1 MAYFHNSTIFVH
13 IIHIIHIL
21 VHNWTVDFPG
31 IYNFSNL
38 RYSQIKVTTTYPTGG
53 TLLPNAFVD
62 NYMIRANGEY
72 IKVYIY
78 LLRMVSDGANFSIPC
93 LADVL
98 ELTERD
104 VTRALKYWEKESL
117 LRMELK
123 DGEISFIELL
133 PVSGNPHSPE
143 QISNAQTA
151 QPDSQAQSITAS
163 STVSSQTEQFTA
175 KKQASIGAEA
185 IPAMKTLSPAEL
197 QRKSEDE
204 RFSYLLYVC
213 EMFLGKPLTCTD
225 MNTLLYMIEDLK
237 MSCELVEYLVEHCV
251 SNGKKSF
258 RYMQS
263 VAINWYEANI
273 QTPDEAKA
281 YSKNF
286 RKEYYS
292 IMRAFGLNQN
302 PAPVQEEYMK
312 RWLETDGFDLP
323 LIIEACNRTINAINK
338 PSFPYADTILKHWKD
353 NHIVTLEDAK
363 NFHVQQKVPKTF
375 ANNNNQNT
383 MHNFTQRDYDF
394 DALEQQLLQKQF
406 ANELMEN

>member
-1 MAYFHNSTIFVH
+1 MNY
-13 IIHIIHIL
+13 
-21 VHNWTVDFPG
+21 
-31 IYNFSNL
+31 
-38 RYSQIKVTTTYPTGG
+38 IKVTTTYPTGG

-117 LRMELK
+117 LRMELE
-123 DGEISFIELL
+123 DGELSFIELL
-133 PVSGNPHSPE
+133 PVSGNPQSPMK
-143 QISNAQTA
+143 TA
-151 QPDSQAQSITAS
+151 DTQASDTAS
-163 STVSSQTEQFTA
+163 SVAASTTVSQTAVSTEQTV
-175 KKQASIGAEA
+175 SGAQA

-237 MSCELVEYLVEHCV
+237 MSCELIEYLVEHCV

-273 QTPDEAKA
+273 QTPEEAKA

-312 RWLETDGFDLP
+312 RWLETDGFDLSM
-323 LIIEACNRTINAINK
+323 IIEACNRTINAINK

-353 NHIVTLEDAK
+353 NHIMTLEEAK
-363 NFHVQQKVPKTF
+363 NFHVQQKAPKTF
-375 ANNNNQNT
+375 ANNNNQNN

-406 ANELMEN
+406 ADELMEN

>member
-1 MAYFHNSTIFVH
+1 MNY
-13 IIHIIHIL
+13 
-21 VHNWTVDFPG
+21 
-31 IYNFSNL
+31 
-38 RYSQIKVTTTYPTGG
+38 IKVTTTYPTGG

-117 LRMELK
+117 LRMELE
-123 DGEISFIELL
+123 DGELSFIELL
-133 PVSGNPHSPE
+133 PVSGNPHTPVQTADTQTAAST
-143 QISNAQTA
+143 QQTGNNAQ
-151 QPDSQAQSITAS
+151 
-163 STVSSQTEQFTA
+163 
-175 KKQASIGAEA
+175 A

-225 MNTLLYMIEDLK
+225 MNTLLYMVEDLK
-237 MSCELVEYLVEHCV
+237 MSCELIEYLVEHCV

-273 QTPDEAKA
+273 QTPEEAKA

-312 RWLETDGFDLP
+312 RWLETDGFDLSM
-323 LIIEACNRTINAINK
+323 IIEACNRTINAINK

-353 NHIVTLEDAK
+353 NHIMTLEEAK
-363 NFHVQQKVPKTF
+363 NFHVQQKTPKTF
-375 ANNNNQNT
+375 ANNNNQNN

-406 ANELMEN
+406 ADELMEN

>member
-1 MAYFHNSTIFVH
+1 MNY
-13 IIHIIHIL
+13 
-21 VHNWTVDFPG
+21 
-31 IYNFSNL
+31 
-38 RYSQIKVTTTYPTGG
+38 IKVTTTYPTGG

-78 LLRMVSDGANFSIPC
+78 LLRMVADGANFSIPC

-123 DGEISFIELL
+123 DGEIHFIELL
-133 PVSGNPHSPE
+133 PVNGNPNSSIPSQVNE
-143 QISNAQTA
+143 TSSNDTQ
-151 QPDSQAQSITAS
+151 DTAS
-163 STVSSQTEQFTA
+163 TSLNEQSVHGT
-175 KKQASIGAEA
+175 EA

-213 EMFLGKPLTCTD
+213 EMFIGKPLTCTD
-225 MNTLLYMIEDLK
+225 MNTLLYMYEDLR
-237 MSCELVEYLVEHCV
+237 MSCELIEYLVEHCV

-273 QTPDEAKA
+273 KTPEEAKS
-281 YSKNF
+281 YSKSF

-312 RWLETDGFDLP
+312 RWLETDGFDLS

-363 NFHVQQKVPKTF
+363 NFRLQQKSPKTF
-375 ANNNNQNT
+375 ANSSNQNP

-406 ANELMEN
+406 ADELMEN

>member
-1 MAYFHNSTIFVH
+1 
-13 IIHIIHIL
+13 
-21 VHNWTVDFPG
+21 
-31 IYNFSNL
+31 
-38 RYSQIKVTTTYPTGG
+38 
-53 TLLPNAFVD
+53 
-62 NYMIRANGEY
+62 
-72 IKVYIY
+72 
-78 LLRMVSDGANFSIPC
+78 MVSDGANFSIPC

-225 MNTLLYMIEDLK
+225 MNTMLYKIF
-237 MSCELVEYLVEHCV
+237 
-251 SNGKKSF
+251 N
-258 RYMQS
+258 
-263 VAINWYEANI
+263 
-273 QTPDEAKA
+273 
-281 YSKNF
+281 
-286 RKEYYS
+286 
-292 IMRAFGLNQN
+292 
-302 PAPVQEEYMK
+302 
-312 RWLETDGFDLP
+312 
-323 LIIEACNRTINAINK
+323 
-338 PSFPYADTILKHWKD
+338 
-353 NHIVTLEDAK
+353 
-363 NFHVQQKVPKTF
+363 
-375 ANNNNQNT
+375 
-383 MHNFTQRDYDF
+383 
-394 DALEQQLLQKQF
+394 
-406 ANELMEN
+406 

>member
-1 MAYFHNSTIFVH
+1 MNY
-13 IIHIIHIL
+13 
-21 VHNWTVDFPG
+21 
-31 IYNFSNL
+31 
-38 RYSQIKVTTTYPTGG
+38 IKVTTTYPTGG

-133 PVSGNPHSPE
+133 PVSGNPHSP
-143 QISNAQTA
+143 AQTTKQEDTA
-151 QPDSQAQSITAS
+151 QATSSAASKTTVKDQTIT
-163 STVSSQTEQFTA
+163 
-175 KKQASIGAEA
+175 GAEP

-225 MNTLLYMIEDLK
+225 MNTLLYMYEDLR
-237 MSCELVEYLVEHCV
+237 MSCELIEYLVEHCV

-273 QTPDEAKA
+273 KTPEEAKA

-312 RWLETDGFDLP
+312 RWLETDGFDLA

-353 NHIVTLEDAK
+353 NHIEKLEDAK
-363 NFHVQQKVPKTF
+363 NFHIRQKAPKTF
-375 ANNNNQNT
+375 ANNNNQSN

-406 ANELMEN
+406 ADELMEN

>member
-1 MAYFHNSTIFVH
+1 MNYI
-13 IIHIIHIL
+13 
-21 VHNWTVDFPG
+21 
-31 IYNFSNL
+31 
-38 RYSQIKVTTTYPTGG
+38 QVTTTYPTGG

-117 LRMELK
+117 LKIEMNQR
-123 DGEISFIELL
+123 EIQSIELL
-133 PVSGNPHSPE
+133 PIPGHPVPP
-143 QISNAQTA
+143 I
-151 QPDSQAQSITAS
+151 
-163 STVSSQTEQFTA
+163 QTED
-175 KKQASIGAEA
+175 ASDSAVSEPSDVQENSVASEA
-185 IPAMKTLSPAEL
+185 IPAMKTLSPAQL
-197 QRKSEDE
+197 QKKSEDE

-225 MNTLLYMIEDLK
+225 MNTLLYMYEDLS
-237 MSCELVEYLVEHCV
+237 MSCELIEYLVEHCV

-258 RYMQS
+258 RYMQT
-263 VAINWYEANI
+263 VAINWYECNI
-273 QTPDEAKA
+273 KTPEEAK
-281 YSKNF
+281 SHSQNF

-302 PAPVQEEYMK
+302 PAPIQEQYMK
-312 RWLETDGFDLP
+312 RWLETDGFDLA
-323 LIIEACNRTINAINK
+323 LILEACNRTINAINK

-353 NHIVTLEDAK
+353 NHIVSLEQARIFK
-363 NFHVQQKVPKTF
+363 QPSRAPKTF
-375 ANNNNQNT
+375 VNQNNHANL
-383 MHNFTQRDYDF
+383 HNFKQRDYDF

-406 ANELMEN
+406 SDEIREN

>member
-1 MAYFHNSTIFVH
+1 MNY
-13 IIHIIHIL
+13 
-21 VHNWTVDFPG
+21 
-31 IYNFSNL
+31 
-38 RYSQIKVTTTYPTGG
+38 IKVTTTYPTGG

-133 PVSGNPHSPE
+133 PVSGNPHSP
-143 QISNAQTA
+143 
-151 QPDSQAQSITAS
+151 
-163 STVSSQTEQFTA
+163 
-175 KKQASIGAEA
+175 
-185 IPAMKTLSPAEL
+185 AEL

-225 MNTLLYMIEDLK
+225 MNTLLYMYEDLR
-237 MSCELVEYLVEHCV
+237 MSCELIEYLVEHCV

-273 QTPDEAKA
+273 KTPEEAKA

-312 RWLETDGFDLP
+312 RWLETDGFDLA

-363 NFHVQQKVPKTF
+363 NFHIRQKAPKTF
-375 ANNNNQNT
+375 ANNNNQSN

-406 ANELMEN
+406 ADELMEN

>member
-1 MAYFHNSTIFVH
+1 MNY
-13 IIHIIHIL
+13 
-21 VHNWTVDFPG
+21 
-31 IYNFSNL
+31 
-38 RYSQIKVTTTYPTGG
+38 IKVTTTYPTGG

>member
-1 MAYFHNSTIFVH
+1 MNY
-13 IIHIIHIL
+13 
-21 VHNWTVDFPG
+21 
-31 IYNFSNL
+31 
-38 RYSQIKVTTTYPTGG
+38 IKVTTTYPTGG

-123 DGEISFIELL
+123 DGEINFIELL
-133 PVSGNPHSPE
+133 PVSGNAHSPAQTSE
-143 QISNAQTA
+143 TQSARQQTA
-151 QPDSQAQSITAS
+151 QTQSAAVPS
-163 STVSSQTEQFTA
+163 ASQTGHLTVKEQTVA
-175 KKQASIGAEA
+175 GTEA

-258 RYMQS
+258 RYLQS

-363 NFHVQQKVPKTF
+363 NFHVQQKAPKTF
-375 ANNNNQNT
+375 ANNNNQNN

-406 ANELMEN
+406 ADELMEN

>member
-1 MAYFHNSTIFVH
+1 MNY
-13 IIHIIHIL
+13 
-21 VHNWTVDFPG
+21 
-31 IYNFSNL
+31 
-38 RYSQIKVTTTYPTGG
+38 IKVTTTYPTGG

-117 LRMELK
+117 LKIEMNQ
-123 DGEISFIELL
+123 GEIQFIELL
-133 PVSGNPHSPE
+133 PIPGHPIPPVQPE
-143 QISNAQTA
+143 TDSASTKEPKREVPTA
-151 QPDSQAQSITAS
+151 P
-163 STVSSQTEQFTA
+163 
-175 KKQASIGAEA
+175 KGMEA
-185 IPAMKTLSPAEL
+185 IPAMKTLSPAQL
-197 QRKSEDE
+197 QKKSEDE

-225 MNTLLYMIEDLK
+225 MNALLYMYEDLS
-237 MSCELVEYLVEHCV
+237 MSCELIEYLVEYCV

-258 RYMQS
+258 RYMQT
-263 VAINWYEANI
+263 VAISWYEANI
-273 QTPDEAKA
+273 KTPDEAKS

-302 PAPVQEEYMK
+302 PAPIQEQYMK
-312 RWLETDGFDLP
+312 RWLETDGFDLS
-323 LIIEACNRTINAINK
+323 LIIEACNRTVNAINK

-353 NHIVTLEDAK
+353 NHIVSLEQAKIFKQPQKTSK
-363 NFHVQQKVPKTF
+363 NFVNH
-375 ANNNNQNT
+375 NNNQNL
-383 MHNFTQRDYDF
+383 HNFQQRDYDF
-394 DALEQQLLQKQF
+394 DSLEQQLLQKQF
-406 ANELMEN
+406 SDDIREN

>member
-1 MAYFHNSTIFVH
+1 MNY
-13 IIHIIHIL
+13 
-21 VHNWTVDFPG
+21 
-31 IYNFSNL
+31 
-38 RYSQIKVTTTYPTGG
+38 IKVTTTYPTGG

-225 MNTLLYMIEDLK
+225 MNTLLYMVEDLK

-338 PSFPYADTILKHWKD
+338 PSFPYADKILQRWKD
-353 NHIVTLEDAK
+353 KNIRTLGDVRLQDAQHQK
-363 NFHVQQKVPKTF
+363 RKLEKAVSKADKPKSATPNRFNNFH
-375 ANNNNQNT
+375 
-383 MHNFTQRDYDF
+383 QRDYDF
-394 DALEQQLLQKQF
+394 AEYEKKLLNKP
-406 ANELMEN
+406 N

>member
-21 VHNWTVDFPG
+21 VHNWAVDFPG

-225 MNTLLYMIEDLK
+225 MNTLLYMVEDLK

-363 NFHVQQKVPKTF
+363 NFHVQQKAPKTF

>member
-1 MAYFHNSTIFVH
+1 MNY
-13 IIHIIHIL
+13 
-21 VHNWTVDFPG
+21 
-31 IYNFSNL
+31 
-38 RYSQIKVTTTYPTGG
+38 IKVTTTYPTGG

-151 QPDSQAQSITAS
+151 QPDSQAQSITDS

-237 MSCELVEYLVEHCV
+237 MSCELVEYLVEHWV

-363 NFHVQQKVPKTF
+363 NFHVQQKAPKTF

>member
-1 MAYFHNSTIFVH
+1 MNY
-13 IIHIIHIL
+13 
-21 VHNWTVDFPG
+21 
-31 IYNFSNL
+31 
-38 RYSQIKVTTTYPTGG
+38 IKVTTTYPTGG

-143 QISNAQTA
+143 QISNATDCTA
-151 QPDSQAQSITAS
+151 RITGTVYNSFIHCLIPDR
-163 STVSSQTEQFTA
+163 TVYS
-175 KKQASIGAEA
+175 KKQASIGAEP

-213 EMFLGKPLTCTD
+213 ECF
-225 MNTLLYMIEDLK
+225 
-237 MSCELVEYLVEHCV
+237 
-251 SNGKKSF
+251 
-258 RYMQS
+258 
-263 VAINWYEANI
+263 
-273 QTPDEAKA
+273 
-281 YSKNF
+281 
-286 RKEYYS
+286 
-292 IMRAFGLNQN
+292 
-302 PAPVQEEYMK
+302 
-312 RWLETDGFDLP
+312 
-323 LIIEACNRTINAINK
+323 
-338 PSFPYADTILKHWKD
+338 
-353 NHIVTLEDAK
+353 
-363 NFHVQQKVPKTF
+363 
-375 ANNNNQNT
+375 
-383 MHNFTQRDYDF
+383 
-394 DALEQQLLQKQF
+394 
-406 ANELMEN
+406 

>member
-1 MAYFHNSTIFVH
+1 MNY
-13 IIHIIHIL
+13 
-21 VHNWTVDFPG
+21 
-31 IYNFSNL
+31 
-38 RYSQIKVTTTYPTGG
+38 IKVTTTYPTGG

-237 MSCELVEYLVEHCV
+237 MSCELVEYLVEQCV

-363 NFHVQQKVPKTF
+363 NFHVQQKAPKTF